1 MASPHRSIRKGANR
15 PDTEPWRSNRHD
27 GPVAAQ
33 TSPCRGIPRHYPH
46 PPFCFYTPPGVEHTG
61 IAAADGR
68 FMSQL
73 RKARP
78 LGITRAFGCTL
89 LCWTAAALFPLA
101 AAAHQV
107 RAGEDL
113 SLVVAG
119 KIDPVATSPDP
130 ALELIQLV
138 PSRPTAE
145 IHGIVTDPS
154 GDIVPGADVRLESG
168 KSSETQVTVAAADGS
183 FAFTHVPEGPYRI
196 SVTSAGFKPFLAIG
210 SLNPGQVLSLPEIAL
225 PITTVAT
232 EIEVSASRQEIA
244 AAQLSLEEKQRVLG
258 IFPNFYA
265 TYIWD
270 AEPLSPRQKF
280 SLAWKFSVD
289 PVSVGMA
296 GFMAGTEQAENEFSG
311 YGQGARGYG
320 KRFGAVYTDGFTSTM
335 LGQAIF
341 PVIFRQDPRYFV
353 KGTGSLTARALYAIE
368 TTVICKGDS
377 GHWQPNYSNVLGN
390 VASASISNAYY
401 PASNRHGATLTLEN
415 SMFNTALG
423 AAGGLIQEFF
433 LHHMTPH
440 VPDYAAIAHN

>member
-1 MASPHRSIRKGANR
+1 
-15 PDTEPWRSNRHD
+15 
-27 GPVAAQ
+27 
-33 TSPCRGIPRHYPH
+33 
-46 PPFCFYTPPGVEHTG
+46 
-61 IAAADGR
+61 
-68 FMSQL
+68 MSQL
-73 RKARP
+73 RKASP
-78 LGITRAFGCTL
+78 FGMTRALACTL
-89 LCWTAAALFPLA
+89 LYCTAALLFPST

-107 RAGEDL
+107 RASADSPLAVSENIEAAAAASSPTGE
-113 SLVVAG
+113 
-119 KIDPVATSPDP
+119 PT
-130 ALELIQLV
+130 QLV

-145 IHGIVTDPS
+145 IHGIVADPS
-154 GDIVPGADVRLESG
+154 GDIVPGAKVTLESS
-168 KSSETQVTVAAADGS
+168 KSSDTQVALAAADGS
-183 FAFTHVPEGPYRI
+183 FAFTHVPEGPYRL
-196 SVTSAGFKPFLAIG
+196 SVTSAGFKPFIAIG
-210 SLNPGQVLSLPEIAL
+210 SLTAGQVLALPEIAL
-225 PITTVAT
+225 PISTVAT

-280 SLAWKFSVD
+280 SLAWRFSVD

-296 GFMAGTEQAENEFSG
+296 GFMAGTEQAENAFSG
-311 YGQGARGYG
+311 YGQGAQGYA
-320 KRFGAVYTDGFTSTM
+320 KRFGAVYTDGFSSTM

-341 PVIFRQDPRYFV
+341 PAIFRQDPRYFV
-353 KGTGSLTARALYAIE
+353 KGTGTLTSRALYAIE
-368 TTVICKGDS
+368 TTVICKGDN

-401 PASNRHGATLTLEN
+401 PASNRHGASLTLEN
-415 SMFNTALG
+415 SMVSTALG